1 MALYDDL
8 EGWNLEEREAQE
20 RRDIHTY
27 LLLICIVVQQK
38 PTQHCKA
45 IILQLKIQIKKKMRK
60 NHKQSEISL

>member
-45 IILQLKIQIKKKMRK
+45 IILQLKIQIKKK
-60 NHKQSEISL
+60 